1 MSRVE
6 ELGRAQVERLRVLVD
21 ERSAGDALIAHY
33 TFNHPAARTRVLS
46 YAPGETGPPSGF
58 LTLAWTGMDLFRPL
72 VLPFVRSRP
81 ALEAL
86 LGEAVAPP
94 QPFILHAP
102 EEQFD
107 WISDLIAID
116 NLRSHELLRLDPS
129 AYEPVLN
136 VLVVES
142 EVSIGMP
149 RYEIRTASGLHA
161 AAGVSWRGERFAE
174 VYLEADE
181 GASERKMT
189 RSVLSA
195 VVGRVLGESRIPVF
209 RVEKGALSL
218 RTEAFHIGFRPT
230 GVHTGTADALWR
242 PTHETVTEQG
252 P

>member
-1 MSRVE
+1 M
-6 ELGRAQVERLRVLVD
+6 ELGRDQIGRLRALVD
-21 ERSAGDALIAHY
+21 ERAASDALVAHY
-33 TFNHPAARTRVLS
+33 TFNHPPGRVRVLS
-46 YAPGETGPPSGF
+46 YSTGEGQPTGF

-72 VLPFVRSRP
+72 MLPFVRSRP
-81 ALEAL
+81 ALAAL
-86 LGEAVAPP
+86 VQGAVAPS
-94 QPFILHAP
+94 QPFIFHAP
-102 EEQFD
+102 VEQFD
-107 WISDLIAID
+107 WISDLIELGD
-116 NLRSHELLRLDPS
+116 LRTHELLRLDPS
-129 AYEPVLN
+129 AYEPILN

-174 VYLEADE
+174 VYLEADQ

-195 VVGRVLGESRIPVF
+195 VVGRVLGETRIPIF

-230 GVHTGTADALWR
+230 GVHTGTADALRR
-242 PTHETVTEQG
+242 PSQETVDEQG
-252 P
+252 R